1 MHVFDEE
8 RKMKNNRWL
17 LSTAC
22 GLGLLAGS
30 ATAALAQN
38 VPTENATAPSGAGAA
53 TQTITL
59 KPGQETGTTTVLP
72 ADTAGNP
79 DASTQDARF
88 VLRASAG
95 GMAEVMMGH
104 LAIERGQTEAVR
116 AAGQMMVTDHT
127 QADNQLMGISDTL
140 MLKPAPGPNAMQQ
153 AMYQQLQSAPSDQ
166 FDAIWAN
173 GMVQSHERTI
183 ALFKT
188 EARDGQNPQLR
199 QFAMMTLPVLYKH
212 LHVVEAL
219 SPNQDAAMSSMSSSG
234 TMTGGPSPVS
244 ATIHGNPDHSADQLN
259 AIELNKG
266 NPS

>member
-1 MHVFDEE
+1 
-8 RKMKNNRWL
+8 MKNNRWL
-17 LSTAC
+17 LSTMC
-22 GLGLLAGS
+22 GVGLLAGS
-30 ATAALAQN
+30 ATAAMAQN
-38 VPTENATAPSGAGAA
+38 VPTENATAPSGTGAA

-59 KPGQETGTTTVLP
+59 KPGQEAGTSTVLP

-79 DASTQDARF
+79 VASTQDARF
-88 VLRASAG
+88 VMRASAG

-104 LAIERGQTEAVR
+104 LAMQRGQTEAVR
-116 AAGQMMVTDHT
+116 DAGQMMVTDHT
-127 QADNQLMGISDTL
+127 KADDQLMGIAETV

-166 FDAIWAN
+166 FDAMWAN
-173 GMVQSHERTI
+173 GMVKSHERTI
-183 ALFKT
+183 ALFKM

-199 QFAMMTLPVLYKH
+199 QFATTTLPVLYKH
-212 LHVVEAL
+212 LRVVEAL
-219 SPNQDAAMSSMSSSG
+219 SPMQGSDMSSMG
-234 TMTGGPSPVS
+234 NGAAMPVASPVS